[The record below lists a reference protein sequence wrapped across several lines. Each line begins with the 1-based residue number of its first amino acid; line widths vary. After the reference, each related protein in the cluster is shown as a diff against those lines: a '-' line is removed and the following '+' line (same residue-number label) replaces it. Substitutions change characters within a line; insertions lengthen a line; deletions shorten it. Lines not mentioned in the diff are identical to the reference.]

1 MINFL
6 FLFIYFDNEQIQI
19 NFVLIVILNKTWRK
33 MKRAIFMILLLALC
47 GSCGS
52 RESSATIKRS
62 NLAGQW
68 YSADRTELSHSI
80 DRLLARPA
88 PMTQRRDPLVLVL
101 PHAGYVYSGGVAA
114 AGYQTLGAA
123 GKPAVAADLVVIL
136 GPSHYSAFSGC
147 ALIDADY
154 YETPLGRVRLE
165 SGIAERLGKNP
176 LFRSNPSVFER
187 EHSIEIHLPFLQR
200 IFGSAIER
208 DISVLPVLVGG
219 LHGGD
224 AARAAGAIAAE
235 VAGKHPL
242 FIISSDFTHYGPR
255 FGYMPF
261 KNETAS
267 GTAQKVKKLDE
278 GAIELILKRDIAGFS
293 SYVERT
299 GTTIC
304 GRNPLA
310 IAMAL
315 PIEGPGAE
323 IIAYDTSGAITGDY
337 ENSVSYASIIFYG
350 RLAGS
355 AGASAPDTFALTEQ
369 DRLFLLRA
377 ARDNIRSWLDKKRGI
392 RFFPTDVPE
401 SCLEKRGVFVTLKK
415 QGALRGC
422 IGYIIGTMPL
432 IQGVLDASYNAAFR
446 DPRFGPLARE
456 ELKEVAIEISVLTA
470 PVPVRSAEEIQTGR
484 DGLIVERG
492 RYRGLLLP
500 QVAVEQGWGRERF
513 LDETCRKAGL
523 PAGAWKDGTTAV
535 SRFQAI
541 VFGEKT
547 K

>member
-1 MINFL
+1 
-6 FLFIYFDNEQIQI
+6 
-19 NFVLIVILNKTWRK
+19 
-33 MKRAIFMILLLALC
+33 MKRAIFMIMLLALC

-68 YSADRTELSHSI
+68 YSADRTELSRSI

-88 PMTQRRDPLVLVL
+88 AVFQRRDPLILVL
-101 PHAGYVYSGGVAA
+101 PHAGYAYSGGIAA
-114 AGYQTLGAA
+114 AGYRALGTV
-123 GKPAVAADLVVIL
+123 GKPAVTTDLVVIL

-165 SGIAERLGKNP
+165 RGVAERLGKNA
-176 LFRSNPSVFER
+176 LFRHNPSMYER

-208 DISVLPVLVGG
+208 DISVLPVLVGE
-219 LHGGD
+219 LD
-224 AARAAGAIAAE
+224 DREAARAAGAIAAA

-267 GTAQKVKKLDE
+267 GTAQKLKKVDRD
-278 GAIELILKRDIAGFS
+278 AIEFILKRDIAGFS

-299 GTTIC
+299 GITIC
-304 GRNPLA
+304 GRNPIK

-355 AGASAPDTFALTEQ
+355 AGAAAPDTFALAEQ

-377 ARDNIRSWLDKKRGI
+377 ARDNIRSWLEKKRGI
-392 RFFPTDVPE
+392 RFFPTDVPKT
-401 SCLEKRGVFVTLKK
+401 CLEKRGVFVTLKK
-415 QGALRGC
+415 KGALRGC
-422 IGYIIGTMPL
+422 IGYIVGTMPL

-446 DPRFGPLARE
+446 DPRFGPLGRD
-456 ELKEVAIEISVLTA
+456 ELKEIAIEISVLTA
-470 PVPVRSAEEIQTGR
+470 PVPVRSVKEIQTGR

-500 QVAVEQGWGRERF
+500 QVAVEQGWGPERF
-513 LDETCRKAGL
+513 LDETCLKAGL
-523 PAGAWKDGTTAV
+523 PAGAWKDGITTV

-541 VFGEKT
+541 VFGEEAK
-547 K
+547 